1 VDSPFEVLEIDPD
14 ASEAE
19 IERAYRR
26 RIKESHPDL
35 GGSVE
40 EFRAVKAAY
49 EQVTTGE
56 VPDDPRSVSH
66 REPAGGAQRWGGGQ
80 PDPSDDSER
89 TVVEYLDFQ
98 VIVDRGWDL
107 SDGDL
112 FEKAATLDLDPA
124 DHGRFVVEEDETL
137 LAAAERHGYE
147 WPYSCRGGACANC
160 AVTVLEGEL
169 STPVNHVLPEEIL
182 DRDVRL
188 SCVGEPLTD
197 ELRVVFNVKHLPDLD
212 ELRLPPHPAD

>member
-1 VDSPFEVLEIDPD
+1 MESPFEVLDVDPD

-19 IERAYRR
+19 VERAYRE

-35 GGSVE
+35 GGTVA

-49 EQVTTGE
+49 EQISNGE
-56 VPDDPRSVSH
+56 VPDVDG
-66 REPAGGAQRWGGGQ
+66 PARRHGTAAGRRRADRPSGASE
-80 PDPSDDSER
+80 DESDR
-89 TVVEYLDFQ
+89 TLVEYLDFE
-98 VIVDRGWDL
+98 VVVDRGWDL

-112 FEKAATLDLDPA
+112 FEKAASLDLDPA
-124 DHGRFVVEEDETL
+124 DYGQFVVDDDETL

-160 AVTVLEGEL
+160 AVTVLDGEL
-169 STPVNHVLPEEIL
+169 STPVNHILPDEVL